1 MGLYDLRSFY
11 SATEEQWFPAADLCG
26 MPWDEDTYVKWSPSK
41 HTEGF
46 RTPTLVIAGERD
58 YRVPYTQSLQFFTDL
73 QLREV
78 PSRLVVYPKAGHWPD
93 WYEMAFYYLVHL
105 DWFHQWLGG
114 EAPPWDVERFLR
126 NQVFIEPPAE
136 DGRLGPHATID

>member
-1 MGLYDLRSFY
+1 MMGIYDLRSFY

-26 MPWDEDTYVKWSPSK
+26 PPWEEEAYVEHSPSG

-46 RTPTLVIAGERD
+46 STPTLVITGERD
-58 YRVPYTQSLQFFTDL
+58 FRVPYTQSLQFFNDL

-78 PSRLVVYPKAGHWPD
+78 PSRLVVFPDAGHWPG

-114 EAPPWDVERFLR
+114 GAPPWDVELFLR
-126 NQVFIEPPAE
+126 NQAFVDPPPD
-136 DGRLGPHATID
+136 DGSLGLH